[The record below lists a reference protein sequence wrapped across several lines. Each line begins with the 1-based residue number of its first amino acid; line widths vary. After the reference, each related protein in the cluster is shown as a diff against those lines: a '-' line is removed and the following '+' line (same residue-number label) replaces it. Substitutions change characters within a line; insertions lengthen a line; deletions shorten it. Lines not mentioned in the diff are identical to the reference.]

1 MVNGGARS
9 SRRGRWLGF
18 STVGSQSRRGIGYD
32 PATVMP
38 PMHIATYTRRRR
50 SKGGPI
56 FLHEAG
62 AAPIPVALFWGCY
75 RCICDHVVCMSR
87 CRCCRQCWCSSCVGC
102 LLSSRNVY
110 QLYATREVC
119 DEASERGSEDYMD
132 SVMSKTPPTAKK
144 AVGSGALVVTI
155 AIIPPSKA
163 TTPTTAMLDRLT

>member
-1 MVNGGARS
+1 MTRPPSCLQCTSRHIQGGVDP
-9 SRRGRWLGF
+9 RGDLF
-18 STVGSQSRRGIGYD
+18 SC
-32 PATVMP
+32 
-38 PMHIATYTRRRR
+38 TRR
-50 SKGGPI
+50 
-56 FLHEAG
+56 G